1 MRRQWTCKRWWGRWV
16 CEQWRQ
22 ILMQQ
27 SKQNMFL
34 SFLLAHSWTAQGLK
48 NFSARRIWSQRGI
61 IDDDELIPT
70 WSTYQKKQQ
79 TQLLINEIKENS
91 KKAVCVYIFTM
102 LNCWWL
108 IDIGGSW
115 VSVRDSKES
124 STDIHTTS
132 KMWPVSCD
140 CENERVLSVSAPTSK
155 QLLFYLSIFFFLS
168 CSIMPMGL
176 HHLTPFSRA
185 LALV

>member
-27 SKQNMFL
+27 SKQNMFF
-34 SFLLAHSWTAQGLK
+34 SFLLAHSWTTQGLK

-61 IDDDELIPT
+61 IDGDELIPT

-91 KKAVCVYIFTM
+91 KKALCVCVHIHHVELLMIDWYRRQ
-102 LNCWWL
+102 LGVCELWL
-108 IDIGGSW
+108 WEWETYYQS
-115 VSVRDSKES
+115 
-124 STDIHTTS
+124 
-132 KMWPVSCD
+132 
-140 CENERVLSVSAPTSK
+140 
-155 QLLFYLSIFFFLS
+155 LLQAATLYLSTFFLVVRQ
-168 CSIMPMGL
+168 CRWAP

>member
-1 MRRQWTCKRWWGRWV
+1 M

-132 KMWPVSCD
+132 KLWLW
-140 CENERVLSVSAPTSK
+140 EWESVISLCSSLQATT
-155 QLLFYLSIFFFLS
+155 LLFIYLFFFKLFDNADGPPS
-168 CSIMPMGL
+168 FNTL
-176 HHLTPFSRA
+176 
-185 LALV
+185 